1 MYNFN
6 LLKNDLNLQ
15 FNLIIDQY
23 QNDKLINQMLK
34 YSILNGKRLRSILL
48 ISLLQNQQIDY
59 IYHLALIVELYHS
72 CSLVIDDLP
81 SMDNDDYRRGELSFH
96 KKYGIEKTLYFIG
109 YVLHFIGLIIN
120 DKIKDKKLLNQL
132 RLIIHKNL
140 GINGAALGQYL
151 DLTPT
156 IYKNE
161 KQFLNLLDKKTTT
174 FFNLSFEIANLYYKF
189 YFKKIPY
196 HFGLAFQLY
205 DDFIDYHQDL
215 NKNNNFVAN
224 YLIIFGKE
232 KAFIKFNK
240 SINYLLKN
248 LINLNIN
255 KIVIQ
260 EIIDFL
266 IQKVNLVY
274 QSL

>member
-189 YFKKIPY
+189 NLKKIPY

-266 IQKVNLVY
+266 IQKVNLIY